1 MFNPEKRMSN
11 EEEGSG
17 PTFGVMIG
25 MKKKKRP
32 AFDPD
37 ARMDGEDGS
46 MGASDRLDEGCQI
59 LARMI
64 SNGRVD
70 AEKLKTVL
78 VSVVKA
84 AISDG
89 EEEEE

>member
-1 MFNPEKRMSN
+1 MFKPEKRMN
-11 EEEGSG
+11 DEEGAG

-25 MKKKKRP
+25 MKKKRP

-37 ARMDGEDGS
+37 ARMDGEDES

-84 AISDG
+84 AMDSDG
-89 EEEEE
+89 EEEEA